1 MKIIRS
7 GIFETNS
14 SSTHSCIIDN
24 TYNMNKFMNNEYYY
38 IGNIEYGLFDEIEDY
53 IQNNLTVINKKFID
67 EDEAIKLVE
76 YIKSNNDIP
85 KDTEKEDEDYN
96 DDTYEYSSHNLGIF
110 LEYYCIY
117 NYDTYK
123 ELNDYLAIDVS
134 NELVDGVDVTVL
146 CTYGHN

>member
-24 TYNMNKFMNNEYYY
+24 TYNMNKFMNNEYFY
-38 IGNIEYGLFDEIEDY
+38 IGNIEYDEVENY
-53 IQNNLTVINKKFID
+53 IQSNLTVINKKFID
-67 EDEAIKLVE
+67 VNEATKLVE

-85 KDTEKEDEDYN
+85 KDTEKEDEDY
-96 DDTYEYSSHNLGIF
+96 DDEYSSNNLEEF

-123 ELNDYLAIDVS
+123 ELNDFLETDVS
-134 NELVDGVDVTVL
+134 NETVDGVDVTVL
-146 CTYGHN
+146 CTYGHD